1 MSLAFERARAT
12 STSASLARTPR
23 NARHA
28 NASSRRFSRARAS
41 ASDDAEAWEKF
52 YAAHSRNGAS
62 ADVRFFKDRH
72 YLRRAFG
79 ELVDADARAH
89 PETFRAAL
97 DPKTLGDVDES
108 DVVDVLELGCGVG
121 NSVYPLIRAN
131 LNMRVTAVDCS
142 PTAVATLEK
151 SPEFDPRRV
160 RALVVDASEAN
171 SMVGRVDDAS
181 MDAVTAVFFLSALTA
196 SGMRNV
202 AEEVRRVLRPN
213 GVLLFRDYARG
224 DVKNDGDS
232 SQFVPGLRVDSATE
246 SDQMY
251 RRGDGTL
258 AVFFE
263 PSELNEVFVSVGL
276 VGACEIVSHTVTNRK
291 LGVTMERRFVQGRF
305 VKPA

>member
-1 MSLAFERARAT
+1 MSHAFERARAT

-97 DPKTLGDVDES
+97 DPKTLGD
-108 DVVDVLELGCGVG
+108 LGCGVG

-160 RALVVDASEAN
+160 RALVVDASEVN
-171 SMVGRVDDAS
+171 SMVGRVNDAS

-224 DVKNDGDS
+224 DVKNAGDS

-305 VKPA
+305 VKPAS